1 MFSAMKKP
9 SMSVSYYWNIGF
21 NIHISCWFL
30 RSCLYITR
38 IVIVVLAIRQCAS
51 WPSTLITHKHFRHK
65 KTIRRFVTRSPSS
78 NWDHFAHRPF
88 IYQRTVRGTISH
100 QRGWPVGVP
109 AHTFDSHDGRQISR
123 RTRSSRREPRRACIA
138 STSERSSLFFNTLC
152 RAAAL
157 RLLFIHRA
165 YLFCNPTS
173 TYTLHAKASAL
184 HSCFSWC

>member
-1 MFSAMKKP
+1 
-9 SMSVSYYWNIGF
+9 MSVSYYWNIGF

-65 KTIRRFVTRSPSS
+65 KTIRRFATRSPSS

-100 QRGWPVGVP
+100 HRGGPVGVP

-138 STSERSSLFFNTLC
+138 STSERSSLFSNTLC

-157 RLLFIHRA
+157 RLFFIHGV
-165 YLFCNPTS
+165 YLC
-173 TYTLHAKASAL
+173 
-184 HSCFSWC
+184 

>member
-1 MFSAMKKP
+1 M
-9 SMSVSYYWNIGF
+9 
-21 NIHISCWFL
+21 
-30 RSCLYITR
+30 
-38 IVIVVLAIRQCAS
+38 
-51 WPSTLITHKHFRHK
+51 ITHKYSRHK
-65 KTIRRFVTRSPSS
+65 KTTIRFVTRSPSS
-78 NWDHFAHRPF
+78 NWDHSAHRPF

-157 RLLFIHRA
+157 RLFFIHRV

-184 HSCFSWC
+184 HSCLSWC